1 MQSIQVISVVFSL
14 AVFFGVA
21 DLIRRSMLKEQY
33 ALLWLFSSVVLLLLS
48 IWRGLLDKIA
58 EVAGVAYPPSL
69 LFLMAFIFL
78 LLIVLHF
85 SVVISSLSEKNKKLA
100 QEIALLKVAM
110 EKGDKLQR
118 KSSSIHTGTVR

>member
-1 MQSIQVISVVFSL
+1 MQSIQIISVVFSL
-14 AVFFGVA
+14 AVFFAVA

-48 IWRGLLDKIA
+48 IWRGLLDK
-58 EVAGVAYPPSL
+58 VAQMAGIAYPPSL

-110 EKGDKLQR
+110 EKGDKLQ
-118 KSSSIHTGTVR
+118 

>member
-1 MQSIQVISVVFSL
+1 MQSIQIISIVFSL

-48 IWRGLLDKIA
+48 IWRNLLDKVA
-58 EVAGVAYPPSL
+58 QVAGIAYPPSL

-85 SVVISSLSEKNKKLA
+85 SVVISKLSEKNKKLA
-100 QEIALLKVAM
+100 QEMALLKAAM
-110 EKGDKLQR
+110 DK
-118 KSSSIHTGTVR
+118 K

>member
-1 MQSIQVISVVFSL
+1 MQSIQIISILFSL

-48 IWRGLLDKIA
+48 IWRSLLDKVA
-58 EVAGVAYPPSL
+58 KMAGVAYPPSL

-85 SVVISSLSEKNKKLA
+85 SVVISRLSEKNKKLA
-100 QEIALLKVAM
+100 QEIALI
-110 EKGDKLQR
+110 KLQIGKGEKKR
-118 KSSSIHTGTVR
+118 K